1 MSIIDNFNL
10 IKQNVNSLKT
20 DVVLKKNIN
29 IVVVTKTIPS
39 DKFFPLININH
50 FHFGENRVQ
59 EAKLKWQNIK
69 KDYKN
74 IKLHL
79 LGKLQSNKVDDAYEI
94 FDFIHS
100 LDSKKLALKIFENE
114 KNFKKQIAIFIQIN
128 TGKEQQ
134 KAGIAIEDTKDFVNF
149 CKEDLKLNVI
159 GLMCIPP
166 VSSEP
171 IEHFLTLK
179 DLASKCNLVE
189 LSMGMS
195 NDYIKAIKNGST
207 YIRIG
212 SAIFGERTK

>member
-10 IKQNVNSLKT
+10 IKQNINSLNT
-20 DVVLKKNIN
+20 DVVLKNDIN

-128 TGKEQQ
+128 IGKEQQ

-171 IEHFLTLK
+171 TEHFLTLK

-195 NDYIKAIKNGST
+195 NDYIPAIKNGST
-207 YIRIG
+207 YVRIG
-212 SAIFGERTK
+212 SAIFGKRTN

>member
-10 IKQNVNSLKT
+10 IKQNINSLKT
-20 DVVLKKNIN
+20 DVVLKNDIN

-128 TGKEQQ
+128 IGKEQQ

-171 IEHFLTLK
+171 TEHFLTLK

-195 NDYIKAIKNGST
+195 NDYIPAIKNGST
-207 YIRIG
+207 YVRIG
-212 SAIFGERTK
+212 SAIFGKRTN

>member
-10 IKQNVNSLKT
+10 IKQNINSLKT
-20 DVVLKKNIN
+20 DVVLKNDIN

-50 FHFGENRVQ
+50 CHFGENRVQ

-69 KDYKN
+69 KNYKN

-79 LGKLQSNKVDDAYEI
+79 LGKLQSNKVDDAYEL

-134 KAGIAIEDTKDFVNF
+134 KAGIAIEDTKDFVDF

-171 IEHFLTLK
+171 TEHFLTLK

-207 YIRIG
+207 YVRIG

>member
-1 MSIIDNFNL
+1 
-10 IKQNVNSLKT
+10 
-20 DVVLKKNIN
+20 
-29 IVVVTKTIPS
+29 VVVTKTIPS

-128 TGKEQQ
+128 IGKEQQ

-171 IEHFLTLK
+171 TEHFLTLK

-195 NDYIKAIKNGST
+195 NDYIPAIKNGST
-207 YIRIG
+207 YVRIG
-212 SAIFGERTK
+212 SAIFGKRTN

>member
-20 DVVLKKNIN
+20 DVVLKNDIN

-69 KDYKN
+69 KNYKN

-171 IEHFLTLK
+171 TEHFLTLK

-207 YIRIG
+207 YVRIG
-212 SAIFGERTK
+212 SAIFGERAK

>member
-171 IEHFLTLK
+171 TEHFLTLK

-207 YIRIG
+207 YVRIG

>member
-1 MSIIDNFNL
+1 MSIIYNFNL

-20 DVVLKKNIN
+20 DVVLKNDIN
-29 IVVVTKTIPS
+29 IVVVTKTIPI
-39 DKFFPLININH
+39 DKFFSLININH
-50 FHFGENRVQ
+50 CHFGENRVQ

-69 KDYKN
+69 KNYKN

-171 IEHFLTLK
+171 TEHFLTLK

-207 YIRIG
+207 YVRIG

>member
-134 KAGIAIEDTKDFVNF
+134 KAGIAIEDTKDFVDF

-171 IEHFLTLK
+171 TEHFLTLK
-179 DLASKCNLVE
+179 DLASKCNLAE

-207 YIRIG
+207 YVRIG

>member
-171 IEHFLTLK
+171 TEHFLTLK

-195 NDYIKAIKNGST
+195 NDYIPAIKNGST
-207 YIRIG
+207 YVRIG
-212 SAIFGERTK
+212 SAIFGKRTN

>member
-1 MSIIDNFNL
+1 M
-10 IKQNVNSLKT
+10 
-20 DVVLKKNIN
+20 
-29 IVVVTKTIPS
+29 
-39 DKFFPLININH
+39 
-50 FHFGENRVQ
+50 
-59 EAKLKWQNIK
+59 KWQNIK
-69 KDYKN
+69 KNYKN

-134 KAGIAIEDTKDFVNF
+134 KAGIAIEDTKDFVDF

-171 IEHFLTLK
+171 TEHFLTLK
-179 DLASKCNLVE
+179 DLASKCNLAE

-207 YIRIG
+207 YVRIG

>member
-134 KAGIAIEDTKDFVNF
+134 KAGIAIEDTKDFVDF

-171 IEHFLTLK
+171 TEHFLTLK

-207 YIRIG
+207 YVRIG
-212 SAIFGERTK
+212 SAIFGERAK

>member
-69 KDYKN
+69 KNYKN

-128 TGKEQQ
+128 IGKEQQ

-171 IEHFLTLK
+171 TEHFLTLK

-195 NDYIKAIKNGST
+195 NDYIPAIKNGST
-207 YIRIG
+207 YVRIG
-212 SAIFGERTK
+212 SAIFGKRTN

>member
-20 DVVLKKNIN
+20 DVVLKNDIN

-39 DKFFPLININH
+39 DKFFSLININH
-50 FHFGENRVQ
+50 CHFGENRVQ

-69 KDYKN
+69 KNYKN

-134 KAGIAIEDTKDFVNF
+134 KAGIAIEDTKDFVDF

-171 IEHFLTLK
+171 TEHFLTLK
-179 DLASKCNLVE
+179 DLASRCNLVE

-207 YIRIG
+207 YVRIG

>member
-128 TGKEQQ
+128 IGKEQQ

-171 IEHFLTLK
+171 TEHFLTLK

-195 NDYIKAIKNGST
+195 NDYIPAIKNGST
-207 YIRIG
+207 YVRIG
-212 SAIFGERTK
+212 SAIFGKRTN

>member
-171 IEHFLTLK
+171 TEHFLTLK

-195 NDYIKAIKNGST
+195 NDYIPAIKNGST
-207 YIRIG
+207 YVRIG

>member
-20 DVVLKKNIN
+20 DVVLKNDIN

-39 DKFFPLININH
+39 DKFFSLININH
-50 FHFGENRVQ
+50 CHFGENRVQ

-69 KDYKN
+69 KNYKN

-149 CKEDLKLNVI
+149 CKEDLKLNII

-171 IEHFLTLK
+171 SEHFFTLK
-179 DLASKCNLVE
+179 DLASRCNLVE

-207 YIRIG
+207 YVRIG